1 MKKPF
6 YKKWWFWVIT
16 VIIVATGIG
25 GNNSDT
31 KKATTQVSTVESK
44 PKQESEQRS
53 SEEKED
59 KKKSLAEEKERLKKE
74 KEEKEEKE
82 EKKKTE
88 ALEKN
93 AKKKKDEN
101 TGLTVD
107 TYTKRVNDALEEMG
121 EKTKLKVSSTNILED
136 GKTAIN
142 LSPDIII
149 FLETDKNKNIKKASL
164 AMTPNAYFTEIED
177 FKFAFLLLIGTMDDS
192 LSFGDRN
199 LIKQKLGINDEK
211 VFSKDHL
218 KSFKNNGTRYTYKGS
233 IKDNFIL
240 Q

>member
-16 VIIVATGIG
+16 VIIVAVGIG

-31 KKATTQVSTVESK
+31 KKETTQVSTVESK
-44 PKQESEQRS
+44 PKQESEQQS
-53 SEEKED
+53 SEEKEN

-74 KEEKEEKE
+74 KEEK
-82 EKKKTE
+82 KKTE
-88 ALEKN
+88 ALEKDT
-93 AKKKKDEN
+93 KKKKDEN

-107 TYTKRVNDALEEMG
+107 TYTKRINDALEEMG

-218 KSFKNNGTRYTYKGS
+218 KSFKNNGIRYTYKGS

-240 Q
+240 QAEY